1 MKRPISFAL
10 LLGISLGTTGVFA
23 QSANTSI
30 IDRAQQPA
38 PPPAVPRAESGSVKA
53 LGAEGEDV
61 GVQRIAEP
69 RKFPI
74 KLFLDADTQVYY
86 TDNVLLQNSGSSQS
100 NSDAVVFA
108 TTLSVRAETPAKPFA
123 NGLITPSIGL
133 VYQRYYHGIASDDPA
148 RDDLDFDSYSVPLM
162 LRFRNQAGWD
172 ASVGVA
178 AGSIYRLNSN
188 PGYENIYRNLTPS
201 ASVRKSIG
209 LSQTQL
215 VSLGTTL
222 AYSKTWADSPATPF
236 AFRDDRNDKI
246 DLSGDIAYY
255 YLLKRWVFN
264 AYGRAA
270 FADYLHYQEA
280 GNRDVNRR
288 DTTLSL
294 GASVTYNLTPWASAR
309 VFTSSDW
316 RLSNQEGNAPSF
328 DNYTYHSSNLGLG
341 LSLSASF

>member
-1 MKRPISFAL
+1 MKRSLSL
-10 LLGISLGTTGVFA
+10 LLGLSLGASAAFA

-38 PPPAVPRAESGSVKA
+38 PPVAPRSQTDTAIPTGI
-53 LGAEGEDV
+53 EGEDA
-61 GVQRIAEP
+61 GVQRVAEP

-86 TDNVLLQNSGSSQS
+86 TDNVLLQPANNPQS

-108 TTLSVRAETPAKPFA
+108 TTLSVRAETPSKPFA

-148 RDDLDFDSYSVPLM
+148 RDDLDFDSYSIPLT
-162 LRFRNQAGWD
+162 LRFRNQSGWD
-172 ASVGVA
+172 ASVGVT
-178 AGSIYRLNSN
+178 AGSIYRLNGASS
-188 PGYENIYRNLTPS
+188 YENIYRNLTPS
-201 ASVRKSIG
+201 VSVRKSIG
-209 LSQTQL
+209 LSKTQL

-222 AYSKTWADSPATPF
+222 SYAKTWADTPGGLF
-236 AFRDDRNDKI
+236 SFRDDRNDKV

-255 YLLKRWVFN
+255 YIRGRWVLN

-270 FADYLHYQEA
+270 FTDYLHYQEA

-294 GASVTYNLTPWASAR
+294 GASATYNLTSWASAR

-316 RLSNQEGNAPSF
+316 RLSNQEGNAPTF
-328 DNYTYHSSNLGLG
+328 DNYTYESSNLGIG
-341 LSLSASF
+341 LSLSANF